1 MKRRELERLRRELEA
16 FVKAMTQDMGR
27 SERREALGHY
37 ITGLLLE
44 GERKSIAPMAER
56 LTELGD
62 AEAMRQRMQQAVVI
76 AKWSQSELFRRI
88 AEQLNAKLPELEAF
102 VIDDTGFPKKGE
114 HSVGVAR
121 QYSGT
126 LGRTDNCQVATS
138 LHLAGEAGSGCI
150 GMRLYLSQEWIDDKK
165 RCAKAGV
172 PKDAVFRKKWQSAL
186 ELLDDALA
194 WGLPQRI
201 VLADSGYGDCG
212 DLRRALDERGL
223 SYLVAVTGTANV
235 WPPESEPR
243 LADHKGVGRYPARLR
258 GDGASPL
265 SIEQLIEGAR
275 FRRVTWRQGSR
286 GMQSARFA
294 VLRVR
299 PARQKGRS
307 PEPKQWLLIE
317 ETNQPKR
324 PYKFYLSNLPADTS
338 TKELVRLAK
347 LRWRIERDYQELK
360 GELGLDHFE
369 GRTWSGFHHHV
380 ALCAAAHAFLAI
392 RRAISPPIVNA
403 LDAADGTQRAP
414 AGAAQA
420 LARVSSLPCPL
431 RPHRSAARAIAHVIK
446 SY

>member
-1 MKRRELERLRRELEA
+1 MKRRELERLRRELET
-16 FVKAMTQDMGR
+16 FLGTMTEGLGR

-56 LTELGD
+56 L
-62 AEAMRQRMQQAVVI
+62 AEAGDSEGLRQRMQQAVVI
-76 AKWSQSELFRRI
+76 ATWAESELFRRI
-88 AEQLNAKLPELEAF
+88 AKQLDAQLPGLEAF
-102 VIDDTGFPKKGE
+102 VIDDTGFPKKGD

-138 LHLAGEAGSGCI
+138 LHLAGEQGSGCI
-150 GMRLYLSQEWIDDKK
+150 GMKLYLNEAWAGDEE
-165 RCAKAGV
+165 RRAKAGV
-172 PKDAVFRKKWQSAL
+172 PKDVVFRKKGELAL
-186 ELLDDALA
+186 NMLDAAIA

-201 VLADSGYGDCG
+201 VLADAGYGDSG
-212 DLRRALDERGL
+212 DFRRELAARDLH
-223 SYLVAVTGTANV
+223 YLVAVTGTANV
-235 WPPESEPR
+235 WPPGSAPT
-243 LADHKGVGRYPARLR
+243 LPKYKGVGPYPTRLR
-258 GDGASPL
+258 DESSAPIP
-265 SIEQLIEGAR
+265 IEQLAEGAR

-294 VLRVR
+294 TFRVR
-299 PARQKGRS
+299 PAKQKGRP
-307 PEPKQWLLIE
+307 PEPEQWLLIE

-324 PYKFYLSNLPADTS
+324 PFKFYLSNMPADTS

-369 GRTWSGFHHHV
+369 GRTWLGFHHHV
-380 ALCAAAHAFLAI
+380 ALCSAAHAFLAI
-392 RRAISPPIVNA
+392 RRALFPPIESS
-403 LDAADGTQRAP
+403 LDSSGRAQRTA

-420 LARVSSLPCPL
+420 
-431 RPHRSAARAIAHVIK
+431 SA
-446 SY
+446 

>member
-1 MKRRELERLRRELEA
+1 MNRRELTRLRRELEA
-16 FVKAMTQDMGR
+16 FVRAMTEGMGR

-56 LTELGD
+56 LSEFGD

-76 AKWSQSELFRRI
+76 AKWSETELFKRI
-88 AEQLNAKLPELEAF
+88 ALQLHAKLPELEAF

-114 HSVGVAR
+114 HSVGVSR

-138 LHLAGEAGSGCI
+138 LHLAGERGSGCI
-150 GMRLYLSQEWIDDKK
+150 GMRLYLPQDWADDEK
-165 RCAKAGV
+165 RRRKTGV
-172 PKDAVFRKKWQSAL
+172 PENVTFRKKWESAL
-186 ELLDDALA
+186 DLLDEALA
-194 WGLPQRI
+194 WGLPQRV
-201 VLADSGYGDCG
+201 VLADAGYGDCG
-212 DLRRALDERGL
+212 DFRRALDEREL
-223 SYLVAVTGTANV
+223 RYLVAVTGTANV
-235 WPPESEPR
+235 WPPDSEP
-243 LADHKGVGRYPARLR
+243 LVPDYKGVGRYPTRLCS
-258 GDGASPL
+258 DDVSPIPMERL
-265 SIEQLIEGAR
+265 IEQAR
-275 FRRVTWRQGSR
+275 FRKVTWRQGSR
-286 GMQSARFA
+286 GMQAARFA

-299 PARQKGRS
+299 PARQKGRP
-307 PEPKQWLLIE
+307 PEPEQWLLIE

-324 PYKFYLSNLPADTS
+324 PFKFYLSNLPADTA

-369 GRTWSGFHHHV
+369 GRTWTGFHHHV

-392 RRAISPPIVNA
+392 RRAIFPPIEGSVDPSN
-403 LDAADGTQRAP
+403 GSQRAS

-420 LARVSSLPCPL
+420 LA
-431 RPHRSAARAIAHVIK
+431 
-446 SY
+446 